1 MPRCWSVDFNLV
13 DTKLIASGS
22 DDARVKLW
30 STNMSHSVASLE
42 AKANVCC
49 VKFNPNSC
57 YHLAFGSADHCVHY
71 YDLRWERLQIFLVCN
86 QIFSPRLT
94 IKSRVQVDQAA
105 FERVQGSPQ
114 GGLLCQVPEQRGH
127 RVGLHRL
134 PAQAVERQPEPLRS
148 LLHR

>member
-71 YDLRWERLQIFLVCN
+71 YDLRWERQSIILTLHIFLVCN
-86 QIFSPRLT
+86 QIFFPSLT

-105 FERVQGSPQ
+105 SERVQGSPQ
-114 GGLLCQVPEQRGH
+114 GGLLR
-127 RVGLHRL
+127 
-134 PAQAVERQPEPLRS
+134 
-148 LLHR
+148 